1 MYLRK
6 EMRYMKT
13 ATKAP
18 DSQTKPTATDTSL
31 FSYLDKGID
40 DLENQNM
47 YSLEEA
53 YRIIINR
60 LKYVL

>member
-1 MYLRK
+1 
-6 EMRYMKT
+6 MKT

-18 DSQTKPTATDTSL
+18 NNQTGPMATETTL

-47 YSLEEA
+47 YSIEEA
-53 YRIIINR
+53 YQIITDR
-60 LKYVL
+60 FKYVL

>member
-1 MYLRK
+1 
-6 EMRYMKT
+6 MKT

-18 DSQTKPTATDTSL
+18 DSQTKTTATDTSL

-53 YRIIINR
+53 YRIITNR